1 MLAALVL
8 AKAKIGFTIAINSPS
23 VLASTVPGPVL
34 YNDVTL
40 WKDTVLLVMKEV
52 AAVSLLMGL

>member
-1 MLAALVL
+1 MVL
-8 AKAKIGFTIAINSPS
+8 AKAQIGFTIAINSPS